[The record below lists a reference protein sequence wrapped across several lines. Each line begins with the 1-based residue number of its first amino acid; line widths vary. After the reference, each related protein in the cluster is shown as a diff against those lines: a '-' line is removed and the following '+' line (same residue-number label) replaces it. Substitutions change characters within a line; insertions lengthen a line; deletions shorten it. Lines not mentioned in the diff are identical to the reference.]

1 MFFFLMIRRPPRS
14 TRTDTLFPYTTL
26 FRSGGNVNVKNILVY
41 GQQDDGIDIDMA
53 YSGTID
59 NGMVIQT
66 AQSGSSLEIDGPEGN
81 MEGSF
86 TLKNVT
92 IDAGGFDKLLCD
104 LRSGAMGNQNG
115 RESCRERVCQSV

>member
-1 MFFFLMIRRPPRS
+1 MRFSGVALEEDEEIQGLTLGGVGSGTTINNIEIFSNKDDGVEFF
-14 TRTDTLFPYTTL
+14 
-26 FRSGGNVNVKNILVY
+26 GGNVNVKNILVY

-86 TLKNVT
+86 TLKYVT
-92 IDAGGFDKLLCD
+92 IDAGGLDRK
-104 LRSGAMGNQNG
+104 RT
-115 RESCRERVCQSV
+115 

>member
-1 MFFFLMIRRPPRS
+1 MVFSCIRFDVFFFSSRRRH
-14 TRTDTLFPYTTL
+14 TRCAVVTGVQTCALPIYDGVEF
-26 FRSGGNVNVKNILVY
+26 FGGNVNVKNILVY

-104 LRSGAMGNQNG
+104 LR
-115 RESCRERVCQSV
+115 